1 MAGGIRAVKTALP
14 KGANDDNVGTE
25 SRKDGQLV
33 DAQEPQPRKL
43 IVCGDGTWNS
53 RDAPGAVTNVAKMAR
68 SLRAFDDS
76 GSSQLIY
83 YHPGVGTGN
92 GVDHFFGGAFGV
104 GLSGDVQSQY
114 AFLADNFN
122 YGDQIFLF
130 GFSRGAYTVRSLAG
144 LIGLVGLMQKV
155 DMDYFPQ
162 VYKIYM
168 SREYR
173 ETLVRSQD
181 LAAAHNALRALFPE
195 GEANGRN
202 DELLQAVDNSRRTAI
217 HFIGVWDTVGS
228 LGVPYG
234 PLRRITASRYNFHD
248 TDLSEAVNYAYQAL
262 AIDERRGAFPP
273 TLWTRKAG
281 RGDLPEDQAHKQ
293 VLEQVWFAGA
303 HSNIGGGYEDCSLSD
318 ISFLWMVSKAAA
330 AATDDGGRPLA
341 LDEDYLKKKING
353 RMGALTDSAGGT
365 WRYLPKRVRAL
376 MAKPPEGKET
386 CEFVHS
392 SVVRRYKWPKAGS
405 FEPFPYRPKNASAL
419 LDNPQPSIIAGLSA
433 FEKTYLPQDLL

>member
-1 MAGGIRAVKTALP
+1 M
-14 KGANDDNVGTE
+14 
-25 SRKDGQLV
+25 V

-43 IVCGDGTWNS
+43 IVCCDGTWNS
-53 RDAPGAVTNVAKMAR
+53 RDAPHAVTNVAKMAR
-68 SLRAFDDS
+68 ALRPLDDS
-76 GSSQLIY
+76 GIAQLIY
-83 YHPGVGTGN
+83 YHPGVGTGDR
-92 GVDHFFGGAFGV
+92 VDQFLGGAFGV
-104 GLSGDVQSQY
+104 GLSGNVQSEY

-144 LIGLVGLMQKV
+144 LIGLLGLMQKV

-173 ETLVRSQD
+173 DVLVRGQD
-181 LAAAHNALRALFPE
+181 LAAAKDALRKLFPE
-195 GEANGRN
+195 GEANGKN
-202 DELLQAVDNSRRTAI
+202 AELLQTVDNSRRTAI

-234 PLRRITASRYNFHD
+234 PLSSIAASRYNFHD

-273 TLWTRKAG
+273 TLWTRKEG
-281 RGDLPEDQAHKQ
+281 RGALPEEQAHKQ
-293 VLEQVWFAGA
+293 VLEQVWFAGC
-303 HSNIGGGYEDCSLSD
+303 HSNIGGGYEDCGLSD

-330 AATDDGGRPLA
+330 AALDDGGRPLA
-341 LDEDYLKKKING
+341 FDEGYLRKKIDR
-353 RMGALTDSAGGT
+353 RMGALVDSAGGT

-386 CEFVHS
+386 CELIHA
-392 SVVRRYKWPKAGS
+392 SVVQRYKWPKAGS
-405 FEPFPYRPKNASAL
+405 FAPFPYRPKNASTL
-419 LDNPQPSIIAGLSA
+419 LDNPQQTIIAELSA
-433 FEKTYLPQDLL
+433 FERTYLPEDLL

>member
-1 MAGGIRAVKTALP
+1 M
-14 KGANDDNVGTE
+14 
-25 SRKDGQLV
+25 V

-43 IVCGDGTWNS
+43 IVCCDGTWNS
-53 RDAPGAVTNVAKMAR
+53 RDAPHAVTNVAKMAR
-68 SLRAFDDS
+68 ALRPFDDS
-76 GSSQLIY
+76 GISQLIY
-83 YHPGVGTGN
+83 YHPGVGTGDR
-92 GVDHFFGGAFGV
+92 VDQFLGGAFGV
-104 GLSGDVQSQY
+104 GLSGNVQSEY

-144 LIGLVGLMQKV
+144 LIGLLGLMQKV

-173 ETLVRSQD
+173 DVLVRGQD
-181 LAAAHNALRALFPE
+181 LAAAKDALRKLFPE
-195 GEANGRN
+195 GEANGKN
-202 DELLQAVDNSRRTAI
+202 AELLQTVDNSRRTAI

-234 PLRRITASRYNFHD
+234 PLSRIAASRYNFHD

-273 TLWTRKAG
+273 TLWTRKEG
-281 RGDLPEDQAHKQ
+281 RGALPEEQAHKQ
-293 VLEQVWFAGA
+293 VLEQVWFAGC
-303 HSNIGGGYEDCSLSD
+303 HSNIGGGYEDCGLSD

-330 AATDDGGRPLA
+330 AALDDGGRPLA
-341 LDEDYLKKKING
+341 FDEGYLRKKIDR
-353 RMGALTDSAGGT
+353 RMGALVDSAGGT
-365 WRYLPKRVRAL
+365 WRYLPKHVRAL

-386 CEFVHS
+386 CELIHA
-392 SVVRRYKWPKAGS
+392 SVVQRYKWPKAGS
-405 FEPFPYRPKNASAL
+405 FAPFPYRPKNASTL
-419 LDNPQPSIIAGLSA
+419 LDNPQQTIIAELSA
-433 FEKTYLPQDLL
+433 FERTYLPEDLL

>member
-1 MAGGIRAVKTALP
+1 VVGIRAVKSALP
-14 KGANDDNVGTE
+14 KGADDDNVGTE

-43 IVCGDGTWNS
+43 IVCCDGTWNS
-53 RDAPGAVTNVAKMAR
+53 RDAPGAATTNVAKMAR
-68 SLRAFDDS
+68 SLRAFDDI
-76 GSSQLIY
+76 GVSQLIY

-92 GVDHFFGGAFGV
+92 GVDQFFGGAFGV
-104 GLSGDVQSQY
+104 GLSGNVQSQY

-144 LIGLVGLMQKV
+144 LIGLVGLMQKA

-173 ETLVRSQD
+173 EALVRGQD
-181 LAAAHNALRALFPE
+181 LAAAKDALRKLFPE
-195 GEANGRN
+195 GEANGQN
-202 DELLQAVDNSRRTAI
+202 AELLQAVDNSRRTAL

-234 PLRRITASRYNFHD
+234 PLSRIAASRYNFHD

-281 RGDLPEDQAHKQ
+281 RGALPEDQAHKQ
-293 VLEQVWFAGA
+293 VLEQVWFAGS
-303 HSNIGGGYEDCSLSD
+303 HSDIGGGYEDRSLSD

-341 LDEDYLKKKING
+341 FDEDYLRKKVN
-353 RMGALTDSAGGT
+353 RSMGALADSAGGM
-365 WRYLPKRVRAL
+365 WRYLPKYVRAL

-419 LDNPQPSIIAGLSA
+419 LDNPQPTIIAELSA
-433 FEKTYLPQDLL
+433 FEKTYLPQDLF

>member
-1 MAGGIRAVKTALP
+1 MGFRPLNSALR
-14 KGANDDNVGTE
+14 KGAGDDNLCRLDRHHG
-25 SRKDGQLV
+25 RIV

-43 IVCGDGTWNS
+43 IVCCDGTWNR

-68 SLRAFDDS
+68 SLRTFDDS
-76 GSSQLIY
+76 GTSQLIY

-104 GLSGDVQSQY
+104 GLSGNVQSQY

-144 LIGLVGLMQKV
+144 LIGLVGLMQKI

-173 ETLVRSQD
+173 EALVRGQD

-195 GEANGRN
+195 GVTNGRN
-202 DELLQAVDNSRRTAI
+202 DELLQAIDNSRRTAI

-234 PLRRITASRYNFHD
+234 LLSRIAASRYNFHD

-273 TLWTRKAG
+273 TLWTRQEG
-281 RGDLPEDQAHKQ
+281 RGALPEEKAHKQ
-293 VLEQVWFAGA
+293 VLEQVWFAGC

-341 LDEDYLKKKING
+341 LDEEYLKKKINR
-353 RMGALTDSAGGT
+353 RMGSVADSAGGT

-376 MAKPPEGKET
+376 MAKPPKGKET
-386 CEFVHS
+386 CEFIHS
-392 SVVRRYKWPKAGS
+392 SVVQRYKWPKAGS

-419 LDNPQPSIIAGLSA
+419 LDNPLPTIIAELSA
-433 FEKTYLPQDLL
+433 FEKTYLPQHLL